1 MHTAVE
7 SSRHHQLLNSRPHG
21 SAVSN
26 ANLFA
31 PSFVSRALSSVLSK
45 VQTIDRFSCP
55 PQDVEYPAVEL
66 GGADALACP
75 PQVNL
80 FLRVVRRRDDG
91 YHDLASLFHVIDLGD
106 QMRFTLLPDGV
117 ETDELRCDMEG
128 VPTDDSNLVIK
139 VMPNPDSFLSDAHAS
154 ESVTE
159 RSTPQLASA
168 L

>member
-1 MHTAVE
+1 MVHTSVYLALGHL
-7 SSRHHQLLNSRPHG
+7 SGFNPCTQPWSLRDSHQLLNSRPHG

-139 VMPNPDSFLSDAHAS
+139 VMPNSGLIL
-154 ESVTE
+154 V
-159 RSTPQLASA
+159 
-168 L
+168 